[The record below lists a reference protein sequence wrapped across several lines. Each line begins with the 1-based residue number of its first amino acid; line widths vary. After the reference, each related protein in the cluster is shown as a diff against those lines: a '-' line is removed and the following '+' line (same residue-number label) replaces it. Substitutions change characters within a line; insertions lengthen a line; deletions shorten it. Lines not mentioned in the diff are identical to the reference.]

1 MSDVSII
8 TSPRVIRTAT
18 PRGRASTRA
27 ARWSHP
33 HGAGL
38 APPGAHLAERAY
50 AAELAHAERAHAHW
64 RSAPARSHLQLEPRP

>member
-1 MSDVSII
+1 MTDVSII
-8 TSPRVIRTAT
+8 TSPRGIRTAT
-18 PRGRASTRA
+18 PRGRTSMRA

-38 APPGAHLAERAY
+38 AAPGAHLAERAY

-64 RSAPARSHLQLEPRP
+64 RSAAAGSRLQIEARP